1 MQSAWVAASP
11 FARPAS
17 ASQQQLPQ
25 PSPPRLQRLPLLL
38 PLLLPPLQQ
47 PPPPRPLHPLL
58 LPLRPVAQA

>member
-38 PLLLPPLQQ
+38 PLLQQ